1 MLFILHPRYKTNLF
15 DSLDI
20 FTTAR
25 NLINVCICVYKVLK
39 ILVLWACRFHFI
51 LSEKRCLSTIKIIFA
66 FPVLNV
72 DTTFFCVNFLSLFY
86 FTQYYSLVALC
97 PQQKNSKKHEPQKLK
112 QGTQQIAR
120 WDLFHLHG
128 GAMCAICIEDMSDSR
143 SRSRR
148 RKNNTKKNNKKKNIF
163 IY

>member
-1 MLFILHPRYKTNLF
+1 MPLSFH
-15 DSLDI
+15 SL
-20 FTTAR
+20 R
-25 NLINVCICVYKVLK
+25 EEV
-39 ILVLWACRFHFI
+39 
-51 LSEKRCLSTIKIIFA
+51 SIKIIFA

-97 PQQKNSKKHEPQKLK
+97 PQQKNSKKHEPKKLK

-128 GAMCAICIEDMSDSR
+128 GAMCAIEDMSD
-143 SRSRR
+143 SRR
-148 RKNNTKKNNKKKNIF
+148 RKNNTKKK
-163 IY
+163 